1 MKVFQKNNYSKTNRE
16 INRNTTKK
24 VILTELLSSI
34 RFSRKV
40 GHSFY
45 TKLLLEK
52 EIKKS
57 N

>member
-1 MKVFQKNNYSKTNRE
+1 MKVFKKNNYSKTNRE
-16 INRNTTKK
+16 INSNTTKK

-34 RFSRKV
+34 RFSIKV